1 MQRVSSQV
9 PAPGWLARSLQVSA
23 QTLQSLEGFLH
34 LRSRKQDKFHAKS
47 YWSVSPWQER
57 KAQPKSSRLSG
68 WNIGIQA
75 DLFGVSLAAS
85 SEPAITHWVTSL
97 TPFIT
102 ACALKN
108 KESSLLIN
116 SIFFFCRGRLAVNF
130 AALKNKHSH
139 LCKELGSQTETRS

>member
-1 MQRVSSQV
+1 MYYTNGLKYSST
-9 PAPGWLARSLQVSA
+9 AEYALDHSNAAGELPGASPRLAGSEPSGLSA
-23 QTLQSLEGFLH
+23 NSPVATEGFLH

-102 ACALKN
+102 VCALKN

-116 SIFFFCRGRLAVNF
+116 SIFFLSRQI
-130 AALKNKHSH
+130 S
-139 LCKELGSQTETRS
+139 S